1 MATFFVLSEVL
12 LKSVNTV
19 YISPLKVIIF
29 LHLLL
34 RDRDHISE
42 SKSAN
47 PDVESH
53 RLAGTGSMLRKA
65 SPLQIGTTLF
75 AFPQLVIRVL
85 HIPKAFFTLKAHK
98 SFCTESMAAVFASI
112 VIFAGRLILRFS

>member
-1 MATFFVLSEVL
+1 MATFFMLSEVL

-19 YISPLKVIIF
+19 CISPLQVIIF

-34 RDRDHISE
+34 RDRDHISK

-53 RLAGTGSMLRKA
+53 RLAGTGSMPKKA
-65 SPLQIGTTLF
+65 SPLQIGMTLF
-75 AFPQLVIRVL
+75 AFPQLVIREL

-98 SFCTESMAAVFASI
+98 SFCPKSMAAVFVSI
-112 VIFAGRLILRFS
+112 VIFAGRLI